1 MNTIF
6 KRFTLT
12 IVAMLIAITSFA
24 LSKDSAN
31 AVTMVSYEQGWL
43 DYEGTL
49 ALKNNTSS
57 DIHNVTFQI
66 TYLNMSGQPLDYQVY
81 SKKVEIAPGMTKQV
95 DIPAYEN
102 DRHYSYYKSE
112 AVPGNPHKFKIKF
125 KLKGYNQEAKAKSSN
140 QETKLL
146 SDDGDD
152 DTGKI
157 AIASI
162 VAFILVLGF
171 VIGLYVL
178 VAVMAQKRNRSA
190 VLWVFVSL
198 FTTPILVIIILLC
211 IGRSHDDDL
220 LE

>member
-1 MNTIF
+1 MNTNF
-6 KRFTLT
+6 KRFTIT
-12 IVAMLIAITSFA
+12 IVVILIAIASFA
-24 LSKDSAN
+24 LSKDSVN
-31 AVTMVSYEQGWL
+31 AISIVSYEQSWH

-49 ALKNNTSS
+49 ALKNNTNE
-57 DIHNVTFQI
+57 DIHNLTFQI

-81 SKKVEIAPGMTKQV
+81 TKKVEIAPGMTKQI
-95 DIPAYEN
+95 DIPAYEYV
-102 DRHYSYYKSE
+102 RQFSYYKSE
-112 AVPGNPHKFKIKF
+112 ADYVNPHKFKIKF
-125 KLKGYNQEAKAKSSN
+125 KLKGYNQEAKVKSSY
-140 QETKLL
+140 QTTKEL
-146 SDDGDD
+146 SDESDD
-152 DTGKI
+152 DSGKI
-157 AIASI
+157 AIVSI